1 MSTYSVLNIK
11 VDEGLYFTPGPTA
24 GYVLTISTNGS
35 TYWSAGGAGAV
46 GATGATGPQGIQGPT
61 GSTGSQGIQ
70 GPTGSTGSTGN
81 TGATGPAPTD
91 LKTFQEL
98 TDASTITWTY
108 TSGYN
113 AYVTIN
119 SATRTLAIT
128 GVTNGDYGTLKVIQG
143 STGSYKITT
152 WPTPSKFVGGTYS
165 FTTTGGGID
174 IYTFVHDGVN
184 YLWNY
189 GKSYS

>member
-11 VDEGLYFTPGPTA
+11 VDEGLYFTPGPTQ
-24 GYVLTISTNGS
+24 GYVLTISTDGS
-35 TYWSAGGAGAV
+35 TYWSAGGAGAQGPT
-46 GATGATGPQGIQGPT
+46 GATGAAGSNGTNGTNGATGA
-61 GSTGSQGIQ
+61 
-70 GPTGSTGSTGN
+70 

-91 LKTFQEL
+91 SKTFQTL

-113 AYVTIN
+113 AEVTIN

-128 GVTNGDYGTLKVIQG
+128 GATNGDYGTLKVIQG

-152 WPTPSKFVGGTYS
+152 WPSTSKFPSGTYS
-165 FTTTGGGID
+165 FTTTGGAID
-174 IYTFVHDGVN
+174 IYTFVYDGTN

-189 GKSYS
+189 AKSFS